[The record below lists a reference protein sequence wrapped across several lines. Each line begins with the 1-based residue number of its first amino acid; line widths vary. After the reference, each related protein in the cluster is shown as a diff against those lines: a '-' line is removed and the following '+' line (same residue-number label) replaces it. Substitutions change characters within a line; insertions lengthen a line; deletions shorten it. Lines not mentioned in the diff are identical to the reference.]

1 MDVGPT
7 EGRDKSNTSSSSIV
21 EYIDEFLLILIN
33 EGEYLKATKYM
44 IQFIRK
50 FKDQFKVP
58 IIQYE
63 TFQYLLKLIELN
75 SSVDELTQLIMDYYN
90 FVSIIIKGLKI

>member
-1 MDVGPT
+1 
-7 EGRDKSNTSSSSIV
+7 
-21 EYIDEFLLILIN
+21 
-33 EGEYLKATKYM
+33 M

-75 SSVDELTQLIMDYYN
+75 SSVDELTPINYGLLQLCINHYQ
-90 FVSIIIKGLKI
+90 GLKISNMMKCYYFSEFSLKMLFMGIILVIIIMIGY

>member
-1 MDVGPT
+1 
-7 EGRDKSNTSSSSIV
+7 
-21 EYIDEFLLILIN
+21 
-33 EGEYLKATKYM
+33 M

-75 SSVDELTQLIMDYYN
+75 SSVDELTPINYGLLQLCINHYQG
-90 FVSIIIKGLKI
+90 IKDFEYDEMLLLFRIFTKMLFMELF